1 MLQLKSYRSDDD
13 SDVHSA
19 TEINQMLHEKEKEK
33 EKPLRQTRTLI
44 SIGSVEHTDN
54 SQDSV
59 SGKDSSNS
67 S

>member
-19 TEINQMLHEKEKEK
+19 TEINQMLHEKEK